1 MEAVSRI
8 FRFVST
14 VGRRISN
21 RIERT
26 YMTTK
31 ANLGESLKKIQSII
45 AWFDDQEEVD
55 VEKGLEK
62 IKEGTE
68 LIKTSRTRLKE
79 IENEFEIV
87 KKELEKE

>member
-1 MEAVSRI
+1 
-8 FRFVST
+8 
-14 VGRRISN
+14 
-21 RIERT
+21 
-26 YMTTK
+26 MTTK